1 MASWAENAEEIL
13 GVELTDILEKHDIV
27 VTEVKTEEN
36 HLSVEMQFYSDAGED
51 FYFTVDCETKED
63 LGDAIREYADDYDVD
78 EHVRMWLNSFMSGVP
93 SAEELAK
100 DAKSIKEF
108 LKNVASELNG
118 EEITKTTEVTITL
131 TEKDIEKLVASE
143 FLVDY
148 DRNDE
153 QAVAKAVAA
162 MIESLSE
169 PELSVSREKVM
180 EWGRETLPDVNW
192 GKTSI
197 DLSPV
202 SCDDYVRTETIMN
215 AFHEYS
221 ENTQGYEKFAHYL
234 ESVVYE
240 NSMAER
246 VCDAEYDLYEQL
258 KNKAYDVS
266 EEFGEAFEAYADEL
280 PTYEFLEQMGYE
292 GCNYD
297 VADFMKNDYCLDLI
311 LGTSREQNEISS
323 EINDFFTADV
333 QKLDEKAFE
342 TLSDN
347 ALTYL
352 VHQQGHSVEEV
363 FEAMSDN
370 KNDNTFVQTVAD
382 EVNSTTYETNR
393 LAVLITAKGENL
405 LNLLDNIAHGRD
417 NIKISEHA
425 MLGLH
430 DGLNGAGGNL
440 EITLEKDLVIP
451 ASLVQTVQFENSG
464 SDDRVGSRENYGGYT
479 VNEVSDLIGACWT
492 KGGFA
497 EPTAESP
504 VLYEEK
510 IGDVR
515 ANLCFKD
522 TIEKPNNKKDK
533 GTEYNE

>member
-1 MASWAENAEEIL
+1 MAKVEPIEAL
-13 GVELTDILEKHDIV
+13 GERTVQILEDNDISV
-27 VTEVKTEEN
+27 SVDDNGRYYEVSLEFW
-36 HLSVEMQFYSDAGED
+36 SPAGED
-51 FYFTVDCETKED
+51 VPIELECYDADDFLKEF
-63 LGDAIREYADDYDVD
+63 REYAQDFDVD
-78 EHVRMWLNSFMSGVP
+78 DHVKGLVNSTLSGVP
-93 SAEELAK
+93 QSVAVLVE
-100 DAKSIKEF
+100 DAQAIKQF
-108 LKNVASELNG
+108 LDEVADKLDG
-118 EEITKTTEVTITL
+118 IEVTKETTVTLSL
-131 TEKDIEKLVASE
+131 TEDVIDKLVASE

-148 DRNDE
+148 DRNNE
-153 QAVAKAVAA
+153 KAIASA
-162 MIESLSE
+162 ITSMIENLTE
-169 PELSVSREKVM
+169 PEISIPREDVIA
-180 EWGRETLPDVNW
+180 WGKENLPDVNW
-192 GKTSI
+192 GKTTI

-202 SCDDYVRTETIMN
+202 SYDDYVRTETIMN

-258 KNKAYDVS
+258 KNRAYDVN

-297 VADFMKNDYCLDLI
+297 VADFMKNDYRLDLI

-333 QKLDEKAFE
+333 QKFDEKAFE

-370 KNDNTFVQTVAD
+370 KNDNTFIQTVAD

-451 ASLVQTVQFENSG
+451 ASLVQTVQFESSG

-479 VNEVSDLIGACWT
+479 VNEVSDLIGTCWT

-497 EPTAESP
+497 ETTAENP

-533 GTEYNE
+533 STEYNE